1 MYLKTH
7 SEKIC
12 TDNQYRILRILTE
25 CDKPEKIPH
34 FPLYKNGILFSKD
47 EEIAQ
52 IQETYGI
59 HHQNVNVSKADEKG
73 ATQRQKI
80 RHKHFLQSEK

>member
-59 HHQNVNVSKADEKG
+59 HHRNVNVSKGDEEST
-73 ATQRQKI
+73 TQRQKI
-80 RHKHFLQSEK
+80 RHKHFLRSEK

>member
-34 FPLYKNGILFSKD
+34 FPLSDQGILLSKD
-47 EEIAQ
+47 PEIAQ
-52 IQETYGI
+52 IQKTYGI
-59 HHQNVNVSKADEKG
+59 NHRNVNVSKADEKG

>member
-1 MYLKTH
+1 
-7 SEKIC
+7 
-12 TDNQYRILRILTE
+12 
-25 CDKPEKIPH
+25 
-34 FPLYKNGILFSKD
+34 LFSKD

-59 HHQNVNVSKADEKG
+59 HHRNVNVSKADEES

>member
-1 MYLKTH
+1 MYLKSH
-7 SEKIC
+7 SEELC
-12 TDNQYRILRILTE
+12 SRNQDRIMRILTD

-59 HHQNVNVSKADEKG
+59 HHRNVNVSKADEKG

-80 RHKHFLQSEK
+80 RHKYFLQSEK